1 MTDEV
6 RLRDVAEAAGVSIAT
21 ASRALTGRN
30 RVSASTT
37 AHVTAV
43 ARRLGYQVNS
53 VGRALREGSTRTVGM
68 TVPVIGNPYFAQL
81 VDAVEGALVE
91 PGLELLIADSHGDVD
106 HEARRLRTL
115 VGRQIDGL
123 VVVPADVERSA
134 PALRAARRH
143 APVVQLDR
151 RVEGLTTDFV
161 GVDNALGMRVVVD
174 HLVDRGARSVV
185 LVGADDVTSAGVER
199 REGFEAA
206 VARRGLEVHAP
217 LLDDFSLEAG
227 QRAAEE
233 LVARGP
239 LPDAVVA
246 ADDLLAVG
254 VVTTL
259 RRLGVDVPGRVLV
272 TGFDGTV
279 IAGITEPALTTVVQP
294 FAALAQEVTRT
305 LLARIADGSAP
316 TRQSRISPELLVRA
330 STTRP

>member
-53 VGRALREGSTRTVGM
+53 VGRALREGSTRSVGM

-81 VDAVEGALVE
+81 VDAVEGALVA

-134 PALRAARRH
+134 PACDRVRRVAAAR
-143 APVVQLDR
+143 A
-151 RVEGLTTDFV
+151 
-161 GVDNALGMRVVVD
+161 
-174 HLVDRGARSVV
+174 
-185 LVGADDVTSAGVER
+185 R
-199 REGFEAA
+199 REEEKCCQVESAHGSVGPQLQVGWKLP
-206 VARRGLEVHAP
+206 VAEPVATPVCVMRSTMSSTCDGSS
-217 LLDDFSLEAG
+217 SLFAG
-227 QRAAEE
+227 
-233 LVARGP
+233 
-239 LPDAVVA
+239 
-246 ADDLLAVG
+246 
-254 VVTTL
+254 
-259 RRLGVDVPGRVLV
+259 
-272 TGFDGTV
+272 
-279 IAGITEPALTTVVQP
+279 
-294 FAALAQEVTRT
+294 ALA
-305 LLARIADGSAP
+305 ASGIATMMVSCA
-316 TRQSRISPELLVRA
+316 TA
-330 STTRP
+330 